1 MQSPKITDYLLNRH
15 LSKDKLRNEYN
26 ETMREQGSLQTK
38 YQELLLEYSKTRR
51 EYRKLHEDLCSFK
64 QRHLQVMDFLYDMS
78 DSLIEM
84 NNQLQKI
91 QALSEKSR
99 EPLFTQMEFVEDKK
113 HDTDNLTYLESM
125 NGLKQIYELVNLGL
139 TCEQYYHSLDLPE
152 STDS

>member
-1 MQSPKITDYLLNRH
+1 
-15 LSKDKLRNEYN
+15 
-26 ETMREQGSLQTK
+26 
-38 YQELLLEYSKTRR
+38 
-51 EYRKLHEDLCSFK
+51 
-64 QRHLQVMDFLYDMS
+64 MS
-78 DSLIEM
+78 DSLIKM

-125 NGLKQIYELVNLGL
+125 NGLKQIYELVSMGL
-139 TCEQYYHSLDLPE
+139 TCEQYCHSLDLPE